1 MWYSFSLE
9 LSLRW
14 DSVNA
19 RKRGLLLSQ
28 SDVRIGILATRPVS
42 DRRPAMFAKMKEEE
56 GRSSGRCWLLG
67 AGEGGS
73 DPGGS

>member
-9 LSLRW
+9 FSLRC

-28 SDVRIGILATRPVS
+28 SDVRIGIFATRPVS
-42 DRRPAMFAKMKEEE
+42 DRRPAIFAKMKEEE
-56 GRSSGRCWLLG
+56 EWSGGGCWLLR
-67 AGEGGS
+67 AGGGEAG
-73 DPGGS
+73 PRGS